1 MNAQKLTQKSVEA
14 VQRAQELSI
23 ERQNMQLE
31 QAHLLL
37 ALLTQENGLIPQLL
51 TKMDVD
57 AEGFAAAAESAVNG
71 IPHVSGPGREAG
83 KIYVSE
89 DLDHALSSAEKN
101 ADNMKDEYVSVEHLF
116 LGLLD
121 TADSTVKPLFSRYGI
136 TREQVLKS
144 LVSVRGNTRV
154 TSDAPEAS
162 L

>member
-1 MNAQKLTQKSVEA
+1 MNLMNAQKLTQKSVEA

-89 DLDHALSSAEKN
+89 DLDHALSSC
-101 ADNMKDEYVSVEHLF
+101 
-116 LGLLD
+116 
-121 TADSTVKPLFSRYGI
+121 
-136 TREQVLKS
+136 
-144 LVSVRGNTRV
+144 
-154 TSDAPEAS
+154 
-162 L
+162 